1 MNVLGIAGS
10 LRDGSYNR
18 RLLEAAVRCAPAGM
32 EVRVYQHLPAI
43 PLFNDDLV
51 RAAGRSPHS
60 VEELRRAVKESDG
73 LLIATP
79 EYNQSIPGVLKN
91 VLDWLSLPASE
102 SVLSRK
108 PVAVMGASTGP
119 WGTRLA
125 QTALRQVLVATESR
139 VLPGPALFVRGA
151 ERLFDSSG
159 RLTDQATET
168 QLEEVLSA
176 FANWIRLLSAPSS
189 NGFRET
195 DARRAVDVA

>member
-1 MNVLGIAGS
+1 MNVLAIAGS

-18 RLLEAAVRCAPAGM
+18 RLLEAAVRCAPADM
-32 EVRVYQHLPAI
+32 DVRIYQHLPAI
-43 PLFNDDLV
+43 PLFNDDLQ
-51 RAAGRSPHS
+51 AAGRSPHS
-60 VEELRRAVKESDG
+60 VEELRRAVKQSDG

-91 VLDWLSLPASE
+91 ALDWLSLPAPDRI
-102 SVLSRK
+102 LSGK
-108 PVAVMGASTGP
+108 PVAVLGASTGP

-125 QTALRQVLVATESR
+125 QTALRQVLFATESR

-159 RLTDQATET
+159 RLRDQATET

-189 NGFRET
+189 NGFREN

>member
-43 PLFNDDLV
+43 PLFNDDLQ
-51 RAAGRSPHS
+51 AAGRSPHS
-60 VEELRRAVKESDG
+60 VEELRRAVKQSDG

-91 VLDWLSLPASE
+91 ALDWLSLPAPDRI
-102 SVLSRK
+102 LSGK
-108 PVAVMGASTGP
+108 PVAVLGASTGP

-125 QTALRQVLVATESR
+125 QTALRQVLFATESR

-159 RLTDQATET
+159 RLRDQATET

-189 NGFRET
+189 NGFREN